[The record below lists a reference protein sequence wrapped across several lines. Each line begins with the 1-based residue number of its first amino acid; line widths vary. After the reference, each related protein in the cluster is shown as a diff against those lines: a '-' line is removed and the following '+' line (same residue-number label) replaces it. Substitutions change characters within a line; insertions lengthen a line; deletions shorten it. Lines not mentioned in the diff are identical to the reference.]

1 MTIQEIIKEASIG
14 DETATAI
21 IAEGISDEKLA
32 GKVVKYVQKALH
44 DVNLSMIDIMLLNGT
59 YGLEN
64 TIREYEQING
74 EL

>member
-1 MTIQEIIKEASIG
+1 MTIQEIIKEAAHG

-44 DVNLSMIDIMLLNGT
+44 DVNLSMIDIMRLNGT